1 MFCDH
6 CGTWFSG
13 RIYQKTNRSVYYCPR
28 KERNFVYRGDPKK
41 DKKCENSRYLKI
53 EETDTLVWDAVTNV
67 LSQPHLYKEEV
78 KKEVLQDGEKT
89 HPFDKEQ
96 MRKLKTKLRSIENEI
111 HETRKTLITLETDRL
126 LKKRNPEEIIP
137 IINNVD
143 EHLLGLRGK
152 REEFNNKIRGVESH
166 TKWVDWVS
174 QLSR

>member
-1 MFCDH
+1 MTDKLSGQTIRIVCPTVISPTLVNEVRTLQKKRSQILTNEPNLKKFYLLRELLFCDH

-78 KKEVLQDGEKT
+78 KKEVLQNGQKT
-89 HPFDKEQ
+89 HQFDKE
-96 MRKLKTKLRSIENEI
+96 
-111 HETRKTLITLETDRL
+111 
-126 LKKRNPEEIIP
+126 
-137 IINNVD
+137 
-143 EHLLGLRGK
+143 
-152 REEFNNKIRGVESH
+152 
-166 TKWVDWVS
+166 
-174 QLSR
+174 